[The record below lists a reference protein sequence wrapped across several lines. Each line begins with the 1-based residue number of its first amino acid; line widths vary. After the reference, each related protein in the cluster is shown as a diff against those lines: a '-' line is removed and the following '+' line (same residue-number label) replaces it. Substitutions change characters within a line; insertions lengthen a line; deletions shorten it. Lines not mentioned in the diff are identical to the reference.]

1 MEAMNGHQTFEQLN
15 TGRVQALLTTT
26 VFGRRLVYRAQ
37 IGSTNDLAKELAGAG
52 VPEGTVVV
60 ADEQT
65 AGRGR
70 LGRRW
75 LAPAGSALL
84 CSILFRP
91 TLPLRS
97 APQLTMIASLA
108 AADAVASVAG
118 LDVALKWP
126 NDLVVTSGGSS
137 AAPDWRKLAGLL
149 TETGVMGER
158 LDFAVVGLGV
168 NVNLPAEML
177 PEIAPGATSLLAETG
192 RWVDREALLAALL
205 AHIEGRYA
213 DLQSGRSPHAE
224 WAARLATLGRR
235 VRATTAGGSVE
246 GVAEA
251 VDADGALLLRAT
263 DGTLHRLV
271 AGDVT
276 LAAGA
281 QGAIPPSP

>member
-1 MEAMNGHQTFEQLN
+1 MSDQEAF
-15 TGRVQALLTTT
+15 GRLDVECVQALLTTT
-26 VFGRRLVYRAQ
+26 TFGRRLVYRSR
-37 IGSTNDLAKELAGAG
+37 IGSTNDLAKELAAAGA
-52 VPEGTVVV
+52 PEGTVVI

-75 LAPAGSALL
+75 LAPPGSALL

-91 TLPLRS
+91 ALPLRS
-97 APQLTMIASLA
+97 APQLTMVCSLA
-108 AADAVASVAG
+108 AADASASIAD

-126 NDLVVTSGGSS
+126 NDLVVASGEDGGG
-137 AAPDWRKLAGLL
+137 PEWRKLAGLL

-158 LDFAVVGLGV
+158 LDFVVVGLGL
-168 NVNLPAEML
+168 NVNLAAEVL

-192 RWVDREALLAALL
+192 RSVDREALLAALL
-205 AHIEGRYA
+205 ARVEGRYA
-213 DLQSGRSPHAE
+213 DLQAGRSPHVE
-224 WAARLATLGRR
+224 WATRLATLGRH
-235 VRATTAGGSVE
+235 VRATTAGGPVE

-263 DGTLHRLV
+263 DGILHRLV

-276 LAAGA
+276 LASGAGRSTL
-281 QGAIPPSP
+281 PSP

>member
-1 MEAMNGHQTFEQLN
+1 MSDGETFEQLDM
-15 TGRVQALLTTT
+15 GHVRALLTTT
-26 VFGRRLVYRAQ
+26 AFGRRLVYRAR

-52 VPEGTVVV
+52 APEGTVVV
-60 ADEQT
+60 AGEQT

-75 LAPAGSALL
+75 LAPPGSALL

-97 APQLTMIASLA
+97 APQLTMIVSLA
-108 AADAVASVAG
+108 AADAAASVAG

-126 NDLVVTSGGSS
+126 NDLVVAWEEDGAS
-137 AAPDWRKLAGLL
+137 PEWRKLAGLL
-149 TETGVMGER
+149 TETGVRGEQ
-158 LDFAVVGLGV
+158 LDFVVVGLGL
-168 NVNLPAEML
+168 NVNLPVEIL
-177 PEIAPGATSLLAETG
+177 PQIAPGATSLQAETG
-192 RWVDREALLAALL
+192 RRVDREALLAALL
-205 AHIEGRYA
+205 ARVEGRYA
-213 DLQSGRSPHAE
+213 DLQAGGSPHAE

-281 QGAIPPSP
+281 QGAIPASP